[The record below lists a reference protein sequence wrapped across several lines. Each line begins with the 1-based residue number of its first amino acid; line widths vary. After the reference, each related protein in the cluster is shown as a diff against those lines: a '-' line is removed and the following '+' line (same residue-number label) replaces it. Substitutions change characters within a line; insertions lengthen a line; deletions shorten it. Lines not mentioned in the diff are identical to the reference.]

1 MKDLPKIHTRRRFLS
16 TGAMLTRALA
26 APASRPN
33 ILFAIADDWSW
44 PFASIAGD
52 RTAATPTFDRIAREG
67 VLFRNAYT
75 AAPTCTA
82 SRGAILTG
90 QWFARLEQ
98 GGNLWST
105 LPKKFDV
112 YPDLLE
118 RTGYAV
124 GFTGKGW
131 GPGEFEPG
139 GRTRN
144 PAGPE
149 FNQRQSPP
157 PTKGIHNIDYARNF
171 SDFLARRTKG
181 QPFCFWYGGHEPHR
195 PYEQGTGLRSGKRL
209 ADVRLPGGL
218 PDSPQVRGDLLD
230 YALEIEWFDNH
241 LGRMVRMLE
250 QSGELENTLIVVTG
264 DNGLPFPRAK
274 ANLYDNGTHVPLAVR
289 WPTRVPGGR
298 TVEDFISLPDLAP
311 TFLQA
316 AGVAVPPAMTGRGIM
331 DILTS
336 KKEGRID
343 PQRTRV
349 FTGRERHTLAQPN
362 STGGYPMRAIRTHE
376 YLYIRN
382 YRPERFPTGVD
393 THAANAYRDIDPG
406 PAKTYMMEHRGDPA
420 VANLFELGFGKR
432 PGEELYDLRTDKV
445 EQRNLATDA
454 AHAEV
459 KSRLAA
465 ELDAQLRSW
474 HDPRALGAGD
484 EFDRYPYLGSLDE
497 KNFFDRPAAPAKK

>member
-1 MKDLPKIHTRRRFLS
+1 MKTLQQTRRAFLA
-16 TGAMLTRALA
+16 TGALLSRASA

-33 ILFAIADDWSW
+33 ILLAIADDWSW
-44 PFASIAGD
+44 PFASVAGD
-52 RTAATPTFDRIAREG
+52 KTAKTPTFDRIAQEG
-67 VLFRNAYT
+67 VLFRHAYT

-82 SRGAILTG
+82 SRGSLLTG

-105 LPKKFDV
+105 LPAKFDV

-118 RTGYAV
+118 RAGYAV

-149 FNQRQSPP
+149 YNQRKSPP
-157 PTKGIHNIDYARNF
+157 PTKGIHNIDYAQNF
-171 SDFLARRTKG
+171 ADFLAHRSAG

-195 PYEQGTGLRSGKRL
+195 PYEPGTGLRSGKRL

-218 PDSPQVRGDLLD
+218 PDSPEVRGDLLD

-241 LGRMVRMLE
+241 LGRMLRMLE
-250 QSGELENTLIVVTG
+250 QAGELDNTLIAVTG
-264 DNGLPFPRAK
+264 DNGLPFPRCK

-289 WPTRVPGGR
+289 WGAKVPRGR

-316 AGVAVPPAMTGRGIM
+316 AGLAVSSAMTARSFL

-336 KKEGRID
+336 DKSGHID
-343 PQRTRV
+343 AQRERV
-349 FTGRERHTLAQPN
+349 FTGRERHTIAQPDG
-362 STGGYPMRAIRTHE
+362 TGGYPMRAIRTRE
-376 YLYIRN
+376 YLYVRN
-382 YRPERFPTGVD
+382 YRPERFPAGVD

-406 PAKTYMMEHRGDPA
+406 PAKTYMMEHRGDAA

-432 PGEELYDLRTDKV
+432 PAEELYDLRSDTA
-445 EQRNLATDA
+445 ELRNLAS
-454 AHAEV
+454 ES
-459 KSRLAA
+459 SRTEIKARLGA
-465 ELDAQLRSW
+465 ELDAQLKSW
-474 HDPRALGAGD
+474 RDPRALGRGD
-484 EFDRYPYLGSLDE
+484 EFDGYPYLGSLSETD
-497 KNFFDRPAAPAKK
+497 FFDKPGATKK